1 MLVSTPLGGDSEE
14 EGVGDWGLSHI
25 LSTAAWGV
33 KLKRIS
39 LAGLKTSS
47 INRRAV
53 RN

>member
-33 KLKRIS
+33 KLKKKNPLS
-39 LAGLKTSS
+39 WSE
-47 INRRAV
+47 NQ
-53 RN
+53 